1 MLAQPASSR
10 ATEKTV
16 IADFNRKLAAK
27 INEFKRSNSGVSV
40 LRSFSASVNLTGLGY
55 AGKKV
60 STWLWDA
67 NAAFTTVLDDPTK
80 YGFKDATSYG
90 TGDGIFWGCVAPC
103 VCLNSSS
110 ECPLFLRRAGIIT
123 ILHVRIPFLW
133 I

>member
-27 INEFKRSNSGVSV
+27 IIEFKRSNSGVSV
-40 LRSFSASVNLTGLGY
+40 LRSFFRRSHLNGLGY

-90 TGDGIFWGCVAPC
+90 TGDDIFWGCVAPG
-103 VCLNSSS
+103 VCLNSSF
-110 ECPLFLRRAGIIT
+110 EFPLFLRCAGVIT
-123 ILHVRIPFLW
+123 ILHVRICLR